1 MRVKRARMRGTVE
14 RHSDAVAL
22 LEQPGDMSLVI
33 RGVPRML
40 VFSCPD
46 GCGDI
51 LPVNLDP
58 RADKAWRYY
67 ERCGTRTLYPSVW
80 RDEGCGAHFIL
91 WDDVIYWSR
100 LNDGPTPTAILKERV
115 FGELSASHYRSYFD
129 IALSLDEIPWA
140 VSGACWQLVKD
151 GLAEERAPKEREGF
165 FRRRA

>member
-1 MRVKRARMRGTVE
+1 MCGTVE

-22 LEQPGDMSLVI
+22 LKQPGDMALVV
-33 RGVPRML
+33 RGKPRML

-58 RADKAWRYY
+58 RADKAWHYY
-67 ERCGTRTLYPSVW
+67 ERRGTRSLYPSVW

-100 LNDGPTPTAILKERV
+100 LNDGPTPSGLLKDKVLR
-115 FGELSASHYRSYFD
+115 ELSATDYRSYFE
-129 IALSLDEIPWA
+129 IALALDEIPWA
-140 VSGACWQLVKD
+140 VSSACRQLVSD
-151 GLAEERAPKEREGF
+151 GLAEERARKDRVGF